1 MGRKITSMITRLKSW
16 LSPPVFPADE
26 EKTRVAGLQDT
37 ILLTLVVLFG
47 VYNILAL
54 VVPAIPTR
62 RMLTVGPECLL
73 ALALCFAMCRGH
85 VRRADTARSAQ
96 GHDQR
101 V

>member
-16 LSPPVFPADE
+16 LSPPVFPANE
-26 EKTRVAGLQDT
+26 EKTHVAGLRDT

-47 VYNILAL
+47 VYNVLAS
-54 VVPAIPTR
+54 VVPAIPAR

-85 VRRADTARSAQ
+85 VRRAGTARSAQ

-101 V
+101 A